1 MAKKSRK
8 LSLEQLQHLARAG
21 AEATLHRLRE
31 EIEVLEHT
39 FPELASSRGRKQ
51 MATAVQMRAGR
62 MSAAAR
68 KAVSERM
75 KKYWA
80 ERRKAQA
87 KRR

>member
-1 MAKKSRK
+1 MAKKSRR

-31 EIEVLEHT
+31 EIEVLERT
-39 FPELASSRGRKQ
+39 FPELASARGRKQ
-51 MATAVQMRAGR
+51 IAKAVQKRAGR

-75 KKYWA
+75 KKYRA
-80 ERRKAQA
+80 ERRKTEA